1 MRTFQSWFSNGVV
14 GLAAAL
20 LLSFSAHAELL
31 QVPTGRGDTV
41 PVYWEKVEGATATV
55 FLFSGGNGRFK
66 FNAQGEPRGKNFLIR
81 SYRLFAERKVNVVVV
96 GTREAVPEMSDDY
109 RVKEHPADVRAIT
122 KAIRELSDAPIWL
135 VGTSRGSVSVVA
147 TANEDK
153 EAMFSGVVITSTFVE
168 PKAQLSV
175 VRLNVNNIRVP
186 VLVYHHAADG
196 CRAAKP
202 ADAKWAAKRFTASKT
217 VAFVTVEGG
226 EDDSD
231 VCNSGHHS
239 YMGMEEKA
247 VTDIVNWINRPTN
260 TGL

>member
-1 MRTFQSWFSNGVV
+1 MKHFC
-14 GLAAAL
+14 AL
-20 LLSFSAHAELL
+20 LLSILAFASHAELL

-55 FLFSGGNGRFK
+55 FLFNGGNGRFK

-96 GTREAVPEMSDDY
+96 GTREEVPEMSDVY
-109 RVKEHPADVRAIT
+109 RVNEHPADIRAIA
-122 KAIRELSDAPIWL
+122 KVVRERSDAPMWL

-153 EAMFSGVVITSTFVE
+153 AKMFSGVVITSSFVE

-175 VRLNVNNIRVP
+175 VRLDVNNIKVP
-186 VLVYHHAADG
+186 VLVYHHADDG

-202 ADAKWAAKRFTASKT
+202 SDAKWAAKRFTASRT

-226 EDDSD
+226 EDDND

-239 YMGMEEKA
+239 YMGMEKKA
-247 VTDIVNWINRPTN
+247 VTDIVNWINRPTA